1 VRWHRKLWYLTPR
14 EYIPRLR
21 GRMSE
26 QETAGRE
33 TLNWYTMSEES
44 AWFEQVGRSVFSK
57 AVRKAQEMVAR
68 GDITLGPDHTRVPV
82 EVGEENFI
90 LGIQQGN
97 SDDAE
102 GGIGR
107 RVTICCRCH
116 DDCIPGDD
124 CITICYGPCCP
135 GMVLSG

>member
-1 VRWHRKLWYLTPR
+1 
-14 EYIPRLR
+14 
-21 GRMSE
+21 MSE

-33 TLNWYTMSEES
+33 PLNWYTMSEES

-102 GGIGR
+102 GGIGH

-116 DDCIPGDD
+116 DDCISGDD